1 MDIYEKWHKIWNN
14 EELEYALSQFS
25 SDDKT
30 RLLSLTKSELISKI
44 NGFWFANNRELF
56 VLYNNLSIRLY
67 NAATTGER
75 Q

>member
-14 EELEYALSQFS
+14 EEFEYALSQFS

-67 NAATTGER
+67 NAA
-75 Q
+75 